1 MLLQLLSMC
10 EEVRVEEVLR
20 LVNTHL
26 QPHRGIKGVVSSL
39 SLTSLTSF
47 FFFSLFFACT
57 HLSLS
62 LFVSFSYRKKKVSI
76 LAVSLHSL
84 LSISLED

>member
-39 SLTSLTSF
+39 YLTSLTSS
-47 FFFSLFFACT
+47 FSLSSLLAPT
-57 HLSLS
+57 PLSLS
-62 LFVSFSYRKKKVSI
+62 VSFSYRKKKVSI
-76 LAVSLHSL
+76 LAVSLRSL